1 MRRTFIIVLAVL
13 LQTAAAAAAQQSA
26 AASSPSSIVRG
37 RVVDD
42 AASSPIV
49 RARISVVT
57 GAADTAP
64 VFTDAEGRFSAAVP
78 AIGALRLRVTKSGF
92 IARDVAAAVSAEFV
106 DVVLTRSAVV
116 TARVLADDGEPVA
129 GSAARIRPVD
139 APASRTDT
147 IEGTTDDLGEF
158 RFAGLSPGRYAVSAG
173 HHALSCALGASGTAL
188 AQCLRA
194 RTEQEI
200 ELRGGEES
208 SILLTIPS
216 PFGRAVA
223 RPPDSTLTAIVDA
236 SGVVSRFELGATT
249 NVGMRSGGVRGRG
262 PANGSPAQ
270 GITVVLSESLTAA
283 SGGRRS
289 SASAVTD
296 SEGRFAIARVPAG
309 AFGLSVSRSGM
320 LLTSS
325 LVGSPNNNIIAIG
338 DGEWLDGVDV
348 SIVPHGVITGAVVD
362 EVGEPMEGLVIRAFR
377 ARYVNGRIVLE
388 AAPNVGARH
397 TDDRGRYRLF
407 GFVPGC
413 TTSSPPCPLRRSSRE
428 VPRFTHRCRSSIQD
442 ARQRPKVD
450 PIRVD
455 AAAVVINVDMAFA
468 PYRGGRITGRAQLSS
483 GRPVS
488 GTAVLA
494 GSARSGGLSP
504 EPRAAAIRN
513 GQFEFAHVAPGEYV
527 VQVMGARTW
536 ESSEEFGAGYVRLS
550 GEEATPLAI
559 TTAPPST
566 LSGTIRLEG
575 RGNGISPESFRMR
588 TLPADPDLAPAC
600 RRRSRP
606 CPSVSR
612 SVPMAASR
620 SPASSA
626 RAAWSRRRLRDGG

>member
-407 GFVPGC
+407 GFVPGSYYVVA
-413 TTSSPPCPLRRSSRE
+413 TLPAAPIVTGGPPIHASLQVFYPGRAAASE
-428 VPRFTHRCRSSIQD
+428 GV
-442 ARQRPKVD
+442 

-455 AAAVVINVDMAFA
+455 AAAVVITVDMAFA